1 MKFIER
7 GPEIGRLRT
16 ALRECAAARGGVVLV
31 DGAVGCGKSEILG
44 WVGEQAAAIGA
55 MSLSATGSA
64 APRARPLAIL
74 AQFLDGPSVPA
85 RLALALGRLV
95 EDEDTTRAA
104 RRFTTAIHEVA
115 LRQPVV
121 VSLDDVQHADAA
133 SVRCLLHLARHSG
146 RARVLV
152 LFARSLD
159 FALADP
165 QSDTEFLRQ
174 PDLARLRLAPLT
186 PTGVAELL
194 AEHPDVPD
202 PNSGPDPA
210 PDPNSAPDSDAGSV
224 SDPAQWYHE
233 HTGGNP
239 LLLRALIAE
248 HRSASGAATPPTPGG
263 PFSQAVLTCLRRG
276 GAGMWRV
283 ARAAAVLDAG
293 ASAQVLSRIA
303 DTTPRATAQ
312 ALGALSGA
320 GLLDG
325 DRLRRA
331 ARNALLD
338 SLDPA
343 EHGGLH
349 RRAAAVLRYEGAP
362 AARIATHLLAAREAP
377 DPWAVGV
384 LREAA
389 EEALDG
395 DRAHR
400 AIACLEL
407 AAEQCRDPAARAETH
422 VRLAEVTGRL
432 NPHAAEQRCLGEPLT
447 ALALGDLPA
456 SSMTPLAHQLLSHG
470 RLDAARR
477 VLDRLKEHTDPR
489 AEWIDHV
496 ESDLPHPWLCHPQ
509 PAAPLPDPVERVEA
523 AEHLLRVSGLT
534 DVTLSPLVAALHL
547 LIDRD
552 RASRAEAHA
561 RALLA
566 ESIRREA
573 PGWQAVFGSACAQ
586 AALRRGRLPE
596 AETYARQAMAVLP
609 ERAGSLFLG
618 GPLTS
623 LISVYTEMGDYAAAA
638 HQVNQPVGKDLFTG
652 LHGLA
657 YLRARGRF
665 LLATDRVRAAL
676 ADFLQVAWL
685 VHGWG
690 VDQPFFVPWRTD
702 AAEALLRLDE
712 TERARDLVTEQL
724 RLCGPGGGRIRGTT
738 LRLHA
743 MTVDVAERPALLTQ
757 AVEALRRS
765 EDTLELARTL
775 EALAESYRAL
785 AEPVRAATLQS
796 RVWHLTRDCGAR
808 PRARNIA
815 HAYADLLETN
825 IGGAGADLS
834 ESEKRVAAL
843 AASGYSNRGISEEL
857 FITVST
863 VEQHLTRVY
872 RKLDIKNRRQLP
884 AHLRSHLDW
893 CRPAHEPPGAAPRR
907 TDEPRSTGPAATDS
921 DPHRQPQRP
930 GEQAAVQVAGA
941 AERIRR

>member
-1 MKFIER
+1 MGERAQGDTWGLAIAMEFIER
-7 GPEIGRLRT
+7 EPEIGRLRA
-16 ALRECAAARGGVVLV
+16 ALRECAAARGGGVLV

-44 WVGEQAAAIGA
+44 WVGEQASTIGA
-55 MSLSATGSA
+55 VSLSATGSA
-64 APRARPLAIL
+64 TARARPLAIL
-74 AQFLDGPSVPA
+74 RQFLDGPAVPA
-85 RLALALGRLV
+85 NLALTLDRLV

-104 RRFTTAIHEVA
+104 RRFTTAVHEVA

-152 LFARSLD
+152 LLARTLD
-159 FALADP
+159 FALTDP

-174 PDLARLRLAPLT
+174 PDLVRIRLAPLS
-186 PTGVAELL
+186 PAGVAELL
-194 AEHPDVPD
+194 TRD
-202 PNSGPDPA
+202 PGTADPQR
-210 PDPNSAPDSDAGSV
+210 AGEF
-224 SDPAQWYHE
+224 HE
-233 HTGGNP
+233 LTGGNP

-248 HRSASGAATPPTPGG
+248 QGFAAGPATAPTPGG
-263 PFSQAVLTCLRRG
+263 AYGRAVLTCLRRG
-276 GAGMWRV
+276 GTGMWRV
-283 ARAAAVLDAG
+283 AKAAAVLDAG
-293 ASAQVLSRIA
+293 ASAEVLRRLA
-303 DTTPRATAQ
+303 DTTAPATAQ

-320 GLLDG
+320 GLLNG
-325 DRLRRA
+325 DRLRPAVRD
-331 ARNALLD
+331 ALLD
-338 SLDPA
+338 SLDPG
-343 EHGGLH
+343 ELSGLH
-349 RRAAAVLRYEGAP
+349 RRAATVLRHHGAP
-362 AARIATHLLAAREAP
+362 AVRIAGHLLAARQAP
-377 DPWAVGV
+377 DPWAVDV

-389 EEALDG
+389 EEALDE

-407 AAEQCRDPAARAETH
+407 AAEQCRDPAVRAQTH

-447 ALALGDLPA
+447 ALALGDLPE
-456 SSMTPLAHQLLSHG
+456 SSMTPLARQLLSHG

-477 VLDRLKEHTDPR
+477 VLDRLKERTDPR
-489 AEWIDHV
+489 AEWVDHV
-496 ESDLPHPWLCHPQ
+496 ESDLPLSWLRHPH
-509 PAAPLPDPVERVEA
+509 PAAPSPDPVERIEA
-523 AEHLLRVSGLT
+523 AERLLRVSGLT

-573 PGWQAVFGSACAQ
+573 PGWQAVFGSACAR
-586 AALRRGRLPE
+586 AALCQGRLPD
-596 AETYARQAMAVLP
+596 AEKYARQAMAVVP
-609 ERAGSLFLG
+609 ERAGSLFFG
-618 GPLTS
+618 GPLAN
-623 LISVYTEMGDYAAAA
+623 LICVYTEMGDYGAAA
-638 HQVNQPVGKDLFTG
+638 HQVNQPVDKDLFTG
-652 LHGLA
+652 LHGLD
-657 YLRARGRF
+657 YLRARGRY

-685 VHGWG
+685 VHTWG

-712 TERARDLVTEQL
+712 TERARELVAEQL
-724 RLCGPGGGRIRGTT
+724 RLCGPGGGRIRGAA
-738 LRLHA
+738 LRLRA

-775 EALAESYRAL
+775 EALAESYRDL

-808 PRARNIA
+808 PRGRTIA
-815 HAYADLLETN
+815 HAYADLPAVN

-872 RKLDIKNRRQLP
+872 RKLDIRNRRQLP

-893 CRPAHEPPGAAPRR
+893 CRPTSGPHVAVPRA
-907 TDEPRSTGPAATDS
+907 TDEPHATGTAAADS
-921 DPHRQPQRP
+921 DAHRQPQRP

-941 AERIRR
+941 AERVRR

>member
-1 MKFIER
+1 MQGDTWGLAKAMEFIER
-7 GPEIGRLRT
+7 GPQIGRLRT
-16 ALRECAAARGGVVLV
+16 ALRECAAGRGGIVLV

-44 WVGEQAAAIGA
+44 WVAEQATAGGAI
-55 MSLSATGSA
+55 SLSAAGSA
-64 APRARPLAIL
+64 GSATRARPLAIL
-74 AQFLDGPSVPA
+74 GQFLDGPGVPT
-85 RLALALGRLV
+85 RLALAVNRLV
-95 EDEDTTRAA
+95 EDEDGARAA

-115 LRQPVV
+115 LRRPVV
-121 VSLDDVQHADAA
+121 LSLDDVQHADDA

-152 LFARSLD
+152 LLARSPH
-159 FALADP
+159 FAPTDP
-165 QSDTEFLRQ
+165 QLPTEFLRQ
-174 PDLARLRLAPLT
+174 PELEHLHLAPLS

-194 AEHPDVPD
+194 AAAAD
-202 PNSGPDPA
+202 A
-210 PDPNSAPDSDAGSV
+210 PDPRRT
-224 SDPAQWYHE
+224 QRYHE
-233 HTGGNP
+233 LTGGNP

-248 HRSASGAATPPTPGG
+248 QGSATSAAAEPAPGG
-263 PFSQAVLTCLRRG
+263 PYGQAVLACLRRG
-276 GAGMWRV
+276 GTGMWRV
-283 ARAAAVLDAG
+283 AKAAAVLDVG
-293 ASAQVLSRIA
+293 VSAEVLRRLA
-303 DTTPRATAQ
+303 DTTALATAQ
-312 ALGALSGA
+312 ALGALSSA
-320 GLLDG
+320 GLLEG

-331 ARNALLD
+331 ARAALLD
-338 SLDPA
+338 SLDPT
-343 EHGGLH
+343 EHSGLH
-349 RRAAAVLRYEGAP
+349 RRAATVLRRQGAP
-362 AARIATHLLAAREAP
+362 AARIADHLLAAREAP
-377 DPWAVGV
+377 EPWAVDV

-395 DRAHR
+395 DRARR

-422 VRLAEVTGRL
+422 LRLAEVTGRL

-447 ALALGDLPA
+447 ALALGDLPE
-456 SSMTPLAHQLLSHG
+456 SSMTALAHQLLSHG

-477 VLDRLKEHTDPR
+477 VLGRLKEQSDPR
-489 AEWIDHV
+489 AEWIEQL
-496 ESDLPHPWLCHPQ
+496 ESDLPLPWLHHPQ
-509 PAAPLPDPVERVEA
+509 SAGPLPDPVEGIEA
-523 AEHLLRVSGLT
+523 AERLLRVSGLT
-534 DVTLSPLVAALHL
+534 DVTVSPLVSALHL

-561 RALLA
+561 QALLA

-573 PGWQAVFGSACAQ
+573 PGWQALFGSACAQ
-586 AALRRGRLPE
+586 AALRQGRLPD
-596 AETYARQAMAVLP
+596 AEQYARQAMAVLP

-618 GPLTS
+618 GPLAS
-623 LISVYTEMGDYAAAA
+623 LICIYTEMGDFEAAAR
-638 HQVNQPVGKDLFTG
+638 QVNQPVGKDLFTG

-685 VHGWG
+685 AHGWG

-712 TERARDLVTEQL
+712 TDRARDLVAEQL

-738 LRLHA
+738 LRLRA
-743 MTVDVAERPALLTQ
+743 MTVDIADRPALLSR

-775 EALAESYRAL
+775 EALAESYQAL

-808 PRARNIA
+808 PRTRTIA
-815 HAYADLLETN
+815 HAYADLREANTA
-825 IGGAGADLS
+825 GAGAYPGGESGNLS
-834 ESEKRVAAL
+834 ESERRVAAL
-843 AASGYSNRGISEEL
+843 AASGYSNRGIAEEL

-884 AHLRSHLDW
+884 VHLRSHPDW
-893 CRPAHEPPGAAPRR
+893 CRPTPGPRGAGPGATDGPR
-907 TDEPRSTGPAATDS
+907 TAGLVAADS
-921 DPHRQPQRP
+921 DPHRQAQCP
-930 GEQAAVQVAGA
+930 GEQAAVQVAGT
-941 AERIRR
+941 AEGSRR